1 MHYLDLKALERMD
14 AEAFQQQH
22 PYPWSNPAGLLT
34 EEGYAAL
41 CEGLPRL
48 EQFTEVFGKR
58 RRYGQRSHDRLA
70 LEYSPTLELSPPW
83 QAFMKELHGPEYRR
97 FIARMIGTNAF
108 KLRFHWHYT
117 PASCSVSPHC
127 DAREKLGS
135 HIFYFNTEKDW
146 RPEWGGQTVVLDDHG
161 RFEASSAPAF
171 EDFDSATES
180 QAMGNYS
187 LLFRRLENSWHGV
200 REIDCPPGH
209 YRKVFIVVID
219 ESRPLKWLTK
229 KFKDLFKRAA

>member
-1 MHYLDLKALERMD
+1 MRYLDFEALERMD
-14 AEAFQQQH
+14 AKAFQAQH
-22 PYPWSNPAGLLT
+22 PYPWTNPAGLLT

-41 CEGLPRL
+41 REGLPVV
-48 EQFTEVFGKR
+48 EQFTEVVGKR

-70 LEYSPTLELSPPW
+70 LEYSPTLSLSPPW
-83 QAFMKELHGPEYRR
+83 QAFMKELSGPDYRQ
-97 FIARMIGTNAF
+97 FIARMLGTRAF
-108 KLRFHWHYT
+108 RLRFHWHYT

-135 HIFYFNTEKDW
+135 HIFYFNTGDDW
-146 RPEWGGQTVVLDDHG
+146 RPEWGGQTVVLDDKG
-161 RFEASSAPAF
+161 RFDARSAPAF

-187 LLFRRLENSWHGV
+187 LLFCRRGNSWHGV
-200 REIDCPPGH
+200 REINCPPGS

-219 ESRPLKWLTK
+219 EDRPFKRLAK
-229 KFKDLFKRAA
+229 KFKGLFKRAA